1 MSTSHTSYATDGP
14 IAVLTFNRQESRNAM
29 TWAMYDA
36 LVDACDAVD
45 ADPAIRVFVLRG
57 ADDRAFVAGTDISQF
72 RELRTAEDALAYEA
86 RLDRLIDR
94 LEEADLVERR
104 RDPDDR
110 RAQRLFL
117 TKAAAP
123 IMEQLWKMVA
133 DMHEEALAGLSTA
146 VRVGIIKA
154 LQTMKN
160 NLLQAEE
167 EDAPD
172 TRTRRGAAANAGN
185 G

>member
-1 MSTSHTSYATDGP
+1 MGFLLHDVSRLMRKNFKRRGVEGMA
-14 IAVLTFNRQESRNAM
+14 LTQTHLRALAHLSRNEGLNQA
-29 TWAMYDA
+29 
-36 LVDACDAVD
+36 
-45 ADPAIRVFVLRG
+45 
-57 ADDRAFVAGTDISQF
+57 
-72 RELRTAEDALAYEA
+72 ALADILEIQPIT
-86 RLDRLIDR
+86 LTRLIDR

-123 IMEQLWKMVA
+123 IMEELWKMVA

-146 VRVGIIKA
+146 VHVGIIKA

-172 TRTRRGAAANAGN
+172 TTTRRGAAANAGN

>member
-1 MSTSHTSYATDGP
+1 MVPEEILNPHDSMGFLLHDVSRLMRKNFKRRGVEGMDLTQTHLR
-14 IAVLTFNRQESRNAM
+14 VLAHLSRNEGLNQA
-29 TWAMYDA
+29 
-36 LVDACDAVD
+36 
-45 ADPAIRVFVLRG
+45 
-57 ADDRAFVAGTDISQF
+57 
-72 RELRTAEDALAYEA
+72 ALADILEIQPIT
-86 RLDRLIDR
+86 LTRLIDR
-94 LEEADLVERR
+94 LEEGNLVERR